1 MKEAQQLLLAL
12 VVALA
17 FVGCKPSVPSEYIQP
32 GDMEDI
38 LYDYHIAEAMA
49 NQNGNQVEKVAYE
62 DTVLRKHGVSR
73 KKFDKSLW
81 YYMRNSER
89 LYAIYQNLS
98 KRLEN
103 EALAQGASVNDIKQF
118 GENTASG
125 DTTNIWKQ
133 TSSLILIN
141 NKPLNLRTFEI
152 KADTSFHKG
161 DKFILD
167 FKSQYIIQ
175 QGMRNV
181 VVVMSVWFSN
191 DSVATKTCYASTNAD
206 FNLTVDDP
214 ERLGVKRIRGYFV
227 MPQQRDGADAETLKL
242 FAAQYIRLVKMHTQL
257 PKPIEPS
264 TAPADTTDSV
274 RKPNRALPL
283 NSTPAPVPTVPT
295 QSKQINKPQ

>member
-1 MKEAQQLLLAL
+1 MKKASQFLLTLAL
-12 VVALA
+12 ALA
-17 FVGCKPSVPSEYIQP
+17 IVGCKPSVPSEYIQP
-32 GDMEDI
+32 GDMEHI

-62 DTVLRKHGVSR
+62 DAVLRKHGVSR
-73 KKFDKSLW
+73 KEFDKSLW

-133 TSSLILIN
+133 TSCLLLVNS
-141 NKPLNLRTFEI
+141 KPLNLRTFEI

-181 VVVMSVWFSN
+181 VAVMSVWFNN

-206 FNLTVDDP
+206 FNLTVGDT
-214 ERLGVKRIRGYFV
+214 ERLGVKLIRGYFI

-242 FAAQYIRLVKMHTQL
+242 FVAQSIRLVKMHIQQ
-257 PKPIEPS
+257 PKPIEPA
-264 TAPADTTDSV
+264 TALGDTTESA
-274 RKPNRALPL
+274 RKPVSALPI
-283 NSTPAPVPTVPT
+283 NSAPVPVPTVPT
-295 QSKQINKPQ
+295 QSKQTNKPQ

>member
-1 MKEAQQLLLAL
+1 MKKASQLLLAFIA
-12 VVALA
+12 ALA
-17 FVGCKPSVPSEYIQP
+17 IVGCKPSVPSEYIQP

-49 NQNGNQVEKVAYE
+49 NQNGSQVEKVAYE
-62 DTVLRKHGVSR
+62 DAVLRKHGVSR
-73 KKFDKSLW
+73 KEFDKSLW

-103 EALAQGASVNDIKQF
+103 EAMAQGASVNDIKQF

-125 DTTNIWKQ
+125 DTTNIWRQ
-133 TSSLILIN
+133 TSSLLLVN
-141 NKPLNLRTFEI
+141 SKPLNLRTFEI
-152 KADTSFHKG
+152 KADTSFHNG

-206 FNLTVDDP
+206 FNLTVEDT
-214 ERLGVKRIRGYFV
+214 ERLGVKQIRGYFI
-227 MPQQRDGADAETLKL
+227 MPQQRDGTDAETLKL
-242 FAAQYIRLVKMHTQL
+242 FAAQSIRLVKMHTQQ
-257 PKPIEPS
+257 PKPIEPA
-264 TAPADTTDSV
+264 TTPADSTDSV
-274 RKPNRALPL
+274 RRPGPTMPIHSAPV
-283 NSTPAPVPTVPT
+283 PVPTVPT
-295 QSKQINKPQ
+295 QSKIINKP